1 MKDFTW
7 TSDTVMKQRQTQGT
21 RVWEMGRYG
30 EVNKKQSTEETLAFF
45 VPYSGTVGRD
55 SVSSL
60 PGRLRGWGWG
70 AGGGLAAVVAVVVAV
85 AAAVAAVVAI
95 GGVCQGGC

>member
-7 TSDTVMKQRQTQGT
+7 ASDTVMKQRQTQGT

-30 EVNKKQSTEETLAFF
+30 EADEKQSIQKKHWLSLF
-45 VPYSGTVGRD
+45 PTVGQLVGTPCLH
-55 SVSSL
+55 SQEGCGGGGV
-60 PGRLRGWGWG
+60 
-70 AGGGLAAVVAVVVAV
+70 GGGLAAVVAVVVAV
-85 AAAVAAVVAI
+85 VAAAAAVVAI